1 MDDEQKCANCQT
13 NSRARRI
20 DRVLDELKAWRP
32 AASIDRDR
40 SVNRIWKHWFFVQV
54 RGLCHGSLRGNE
66 SKPII
71 IVNCLILASASECRV
86 IPLRK
91 QVAAGIRGFTF
102 PTGGRREILYNL
114 EKCNSVRY
122 KVTLQKYRKP
132 SASFFQFNLRIFD
145 TICHAL
151 DFEI

>member
-32 AASIDRDR
+32 ASIDRDR
-40 SVNRIWKHWFFVQV
+40 SINRIWKHWFFVQV
-54 RGLCHGSLRGNE
+54 RGLCHGSLCGNE

-86 IPLRK
+86 IPSRK
-91 QVAAGIRGFTF
+91 QVAGIRGFTF

-122 KVTLQKYRKP
+122 KVTLQKFRKP
-132 SASFFQFNLRIFD
+132 SACAICVFFQFNLRTSDTYMFD
-145 TICHAL
+145 
-151 DFEI
+151 FKM